1 MSIYM
6 YIYVSTLKQEGNL
19 RTISYIHSDFSALL
33 IQDVH
38 NLVLD
43 KSLHCLV
50 LSEHATFTAL
60 E

>member
-1 MSIYM
+1 MC
-6 YIYVSTLKQEGNL
+6 IYVSTLKQEGNL
-19 RTISYIHSDFSALL
+19 RTISYLHTDFSALL
-33 IQDVH
+33 IQVVH